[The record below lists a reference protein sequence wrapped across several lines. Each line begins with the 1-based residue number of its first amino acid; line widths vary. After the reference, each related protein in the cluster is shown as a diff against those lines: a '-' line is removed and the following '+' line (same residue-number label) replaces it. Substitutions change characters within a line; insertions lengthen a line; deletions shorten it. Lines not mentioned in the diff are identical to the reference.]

1 MTESIWLFLRSN
13 WGLKDVKERRN
24 TQIFRQ
30 GIVGDFNDAYSILEN
45 FRSDSAQNS
54 LGYSNQEY
62 DILID
67 KAKIE
72 INGKKREV
80 YLQQAEKILLSEYPL
95 MPIYTYTVKKL
106 VKPYVGGYN
115 INFMNKNLSKYLY
128 LKNKKDKNKDNS

>member
-1 MTESIWLFLRSN
+1 
-13 WGLKDVKERRN
+13 
-24 TQIFRQ
+24 
-30 GIVGDFNDAYSILEN
+30 
-45 FRSDSAQNS
+45 
-54 LGYSNQEY
+54 
-62 DILID
+62 
-67 KAKIE
+67 
-72 INGKKREV
+72 V